1 MIILTIQV
9 NTHEAKTHLSKLLA
23 KVKEGHEVIIAKGGK
38 PVAKLVPVV
47 EHCPKRLP
55 GTAKNR
61 IIISPSFNDPL
72 PEDVLE
78 EFEK

>member
-1 MIILTIQV
+1 MTIQV
-9 NTHEAKTHLSKLLA
+9 NTHEAKTHLSIHLA

>member
-1 MIILTIQV
+1 LTIQV

-23 KVKEGHEVIIAKGGK
+23 RVREGQEVIIAKGGK
-38 PVAKLVPVV
+38 PVARLVPVL
-47 EHCPKRLP
+47 EQHPKRVP
-55 GTAKNR
+55 GTAKNK
-61 IIISPSFNDPL
+61 IFISPSFNDPL